1 LEGGFHSS
9 GGRGDRTVARHVR
22 FGPSGTVRDVQ
33 RAFAAAETLY
43 HNFGCGRL
51 RRRFY
56 EGKAVLSNRRGHGAV

>member
-1 LEGGFHSS
+1 
-9 GGRGDRTVARHVR
+9 VARHVR